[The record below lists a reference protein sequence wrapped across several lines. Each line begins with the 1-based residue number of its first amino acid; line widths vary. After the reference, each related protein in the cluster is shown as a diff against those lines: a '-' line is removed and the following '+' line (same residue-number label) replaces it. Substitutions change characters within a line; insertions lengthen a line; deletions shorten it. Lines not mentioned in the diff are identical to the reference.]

1 MDNFLRY
8 SKKRL
13 AYFFVGMVYG
23 LHLVRNIVVSEWSEV
38 LRLRLTMCSA
48 SSDTLASV
56 YEDVGNSSSS
66 AVSLTSTLFTH
77 NVLRIHLSVTHNPPF
92 IINVKLLSSICTAP
106 IHETS
111 LRGSCIACIVKGYH
125 SFTCAPCISS
135 TSGMS
140 HTFAFPAAA
149 GTHLPMDGTLVQ
161 SSSGRDSNLQPLD
174 CKSGTLPHSH

>member
-1 MDNFLRY
+1 VDNFLRY

-77 NVLRIHLSVTHNPPF
+77 SA
-92 IINVKLLSSICTAP
+92 CTM
-106 IHETS
+106 H
-111 LRGSCIACIVKGYH
+111 
-125 SFTCAPCISS
+125 
-135 TSGMS
+135 
-140 HTFAFPAAA
+140 
-149 GTHLPMDGTLVQ
+149 TLV
-161 SSSGRDSNLQPLD
+161 SHAQPAIYYK
-174 CKSGTLPHSH
+174 CKVIVVDLYSAYT